1 MNCCNAFGHCT
12 QGRDCPVRTGKVL
25 PHQAAHVA
33 RVQAESCAPE
43 GGNVWF
49 AEPEPELELEPVELS
64 GWETVEA
71 YFFIALFAALTC
83 LVIAGGVGYVVG
95 RWLA

>member
-1 MNCCNAFGHCT
+1 M
-12 QGRDCPVRTGKVL
+12 RTGKVL
-25 PHQAAHVA
+25 PHQTAHVG

-49 AEPEPELELEPVELS
+49 DELEPELEPVELS

-71 YFFIALFAALTC
+71 YFFIALFAALAC